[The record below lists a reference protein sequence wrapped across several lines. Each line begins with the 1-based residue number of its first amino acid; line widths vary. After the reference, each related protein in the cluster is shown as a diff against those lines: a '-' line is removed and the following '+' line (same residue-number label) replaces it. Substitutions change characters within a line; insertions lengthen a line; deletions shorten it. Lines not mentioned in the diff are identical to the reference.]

1 MLTRLAGWCYDR
13 RRLVVAG
20 WVLAVILFS
29 IAGQAAGGSLLKS
42 FNLPGTE
49 SSKAFAILGRDF
61 SRKGDTGRSQ
71 QIRRERRRIGHA
83 ALARHLYQRGLFA
96 DPAWLQL
103 CLGVPWGAPATT
115 EAMLAMKQLLP
126 PGANWSA
133 FGIAV
138 ATGLGLAAYDH
149 AFDTAPTSFDA
160 VLAAKGALAGLLAAG
175 VYLHDYVLGP
185 GLARQIREGRPQT
198 LRPLLTGIG
207 RGNLLITLALPV
219 LGVVLS
225 ELVS

>member
-1 MLTRLAGWCYDR
+1 MEEALR
-13 RRLVVAG
+13 VIH
-20 WVLAVILFS
+20 VLA
-29 IAGQAAGGSLLKS
+29 AAVWVGGTVALVFVAVPPVQRLEGEVRARLLRE
-42 FNLPGTE
+42 F
-49 SSKAFAILGRDF
+49 GR
-61 SRKGDTGRSQ
+61 RWRP
-71 QIRRERRRIGHA
+71 IG
-83 ALARHLYQRGLFA
+83 
-96 DPAWLQL
+96 
-103 CLGVPWGAPATT
+103 WG
-115 EAMLAMKQLLP
+115 
-126 PGANWSA
+126 A

-175 VYLHDYVLGP
+175 AYLHDYVLGP